1 MSKDNFNQ
9 INFNYN
15 LDKLNFGK
23 IKKELD
29 IIPQIIR
36 NHNKIGLRAC
46 ISASN
51 IYSHKNI
58 CITNNSNK
66 DIFEFENRNIYKFIS
81 FIYLTKSKLNLFK
94 TLYYLHLI
102 QFISQFK

>member
-36 NHNKIGLRAC
+36 NHNKIGLRSC

-66 DIFEFENRNIYKFIS
+66 DKFEFENRNIYNI
-81 FIYLTKSKLNLFK
+81 KSHNPV
-94 TLYYLHLI
+94 TLKKSI
-102 QFISQFK
+102 